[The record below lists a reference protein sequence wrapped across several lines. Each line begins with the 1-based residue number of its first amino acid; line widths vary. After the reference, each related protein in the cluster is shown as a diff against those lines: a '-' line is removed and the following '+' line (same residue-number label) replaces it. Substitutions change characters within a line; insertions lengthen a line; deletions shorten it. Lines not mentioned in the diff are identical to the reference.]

1 MRLSARSAAWL
12 LPLLLTG
19 CIHKSQVAQST
30 PLAPPIEDV
39 PPAIHMPPP
48 SDLPPPDV
56 TAPVQQP
63 APVVTTPPP
72 APPKKP
78 AKHKKPANSPTTQTA
93 SSGAAPVPA
102 IGQLSSGDPPDLR
115 QQTDSSIVAIE
126 KSLNGINRNLSDQ
139 ERKTAAQIREY
150 LKEART
156 ALSSGD
162 IDGAHTLATK
172 AKVLLDELHP

>member
-39 PPAIHMPPP
+39 PPAIHLPLP
-48 SDLPPPDV
+48 SELPPPDV
-56 TAPVQQP
+56 TGPVQQP

-78 AKHKKPANSPTTQTA
+78 ANTTTQTA

-102 IGQLSSGDPPDLR
+102 IGQLSSGDPPDRR
-115 QQTDSSIVAIE
+115 QQTDTSIAATE
-126 KSLNGINRNLSDQ
+126 KALNGINRNLSDQ

-150 LKEART
+150 LKEARA

>member
-12 LPLLLTG
+12 LPLLLAG

-39 PPAIHMPPP
+39 PPAIHLPPP
-48 SDLPPPDV
+48 SELPPPDV

-78 AKHKKPANSPTTQTA
+78 AKHKRPANTTTQTA

-102 IGQLSSGDPPDLR
+102 IGQLSSGDPPDMR
-115 QQTDSSIVAIE
+115 QQTDTSIAATE
-126 KSLNGINRNLSDQ
+126 KALNGINRNLSDQ
-139 ERKTAAQIREY
+139 ERKTATQIREY
-150 LKEART
+150 LKEARA